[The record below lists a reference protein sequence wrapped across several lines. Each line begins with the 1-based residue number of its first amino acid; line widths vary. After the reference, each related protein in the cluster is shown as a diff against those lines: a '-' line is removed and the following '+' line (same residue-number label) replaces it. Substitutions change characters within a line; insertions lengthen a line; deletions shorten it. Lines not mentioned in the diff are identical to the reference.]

1 MTAILRD
8 ADASTTTTAPAG
20 RATEHARRPHRRPR
34 TKRKL
39 IGAIAW
45 YLAVVLISVITIAPL
60 VWTLSTSL
68 KPAGEIL
75 SGALSLIPANPT
87 IENYVRVFEEAPFGR
102 YFLNSL
108 VLGVGGAVT
117 NVFFGGLGGYAL
129 AKLQFRGRKAVFALF
144 LSSLMIPGIVTMIP
158 TFLILRYF
166 PFAGGN
172 DLFGQ
177 GGLGLL
183 NTYAAVIVPGAAGAF
198 AVFFMKQFFETLPD
212 ELGEAARIDGASEFR
227 IFAQIYFPLAKAGM
241 AVLAILSFQAG
252 WNNFLWPL
260 IVLNNPDM
268 MTVQVGLSSFVNNY
282 ETAFGPL
289 MAGTVVAS
297 LPVLVIFVIAQRYII
312 EGVAHVG
319 NK

>member
-1 MTAILRD
+1 MTAVAARP
-8 ADASTTTTAPAG
+8 APAAAPTPA
-20 RATEHARRPHRRPR
+20 ATRPRPRSRHRR
-34 TKRKL
+34 
-39 IGAIAW
+39 IGTAVW
-45 YLAVVLISVITIAPL
+45 YVAVSVLAVIMVAPL
-60 VWTLSTSL
+60 VWTLATAF
-68 KPAGEIL
+68 KPASEIL
-75 SGALSLIPANPT
+75 SGALSLIPDSPT
-87 IENYVRVFEEAPFGR
+87 LDNFARVFQDVPFGR
-102 YFLNSL
+102 YFVNSL

-129 AKLQFRGRKAVFALF
+129 AKLRFRGRAGVFALF

-158 TFLILRYF
+158 TFLILRHF
-166 PFAGGN
+166 PLAGGN
-172 DLFGQ
+172 DLLGQ

-227 IFAQIYFPLAKAGM
+227 IFVQVYFPLARAGL
-241 AVLAILSFQAG
+241 AVLGILSFQAG

-260 IVLNNPDM
+260 IVLNDPSM
-268 MTVQVGLSSFVNNY
+268 MTVQVGLSSFVNDY

-297 LPVLVIFVIAQRYII
+297 LPVLLVFLVAQRWII

-319 NK
+319 SK